1 MHMKL
6 KIRYFVVL
14 ALACLGVV
22 SCDQDIVLMGDPV
35 TKLTNDCIKRS
46 LPIAPNLV
54 GQEIEFAYAM
64 ALPKEL
70 GKLAS
75 AQVVASIPGAS
86 GTYFDPNSY
95 HTNASGQ
102 DIPVLVAAES
112 QTSGTAT
119 SIQFT
124 ADTCA
129 ATLRYY
135 YIIPEEARGKEV
147 SFTFSAKASNGQ
159 SVEYK
164 MGPYKISTMHMTR
177 NLSLTPDEQCYIS
190 FRNNAEA
197 AVIYSKSQL
206 AADPSLA
213 SQVDIVYGYHTN
225 ADLSHAFYAA
235 GSPEAYRPN
244 VVFPSGFSNATKM
257 IQEYGLRDRQL
268 SDLQYSHFIDDL
280 DFQAVNMD
288 RSIHHALLLKEEAG
302 VWVETA
308 DGAYRA
314 FVFVNKAAATG
325 MTVSVKRYKM

>member
-1 MHMKL
+1 MRMNL

-14 ALACLGVV
+14 TLAYLSMVG
-22 SCDQDIVLMGDPV
+22 CDQDIVLIGDPV

-112 QTSGTAT
+112 QTSGAT
-119 SIQFT
+119 TSTQFT

-159 SVEYK
+159 SVDYK
-164 MGPYKISTMHMTR
+164 MGPYKISTMDMTR

-190 FRNNAEA
+190 FGDNAEA

-206 AADPSLA
+206 AADPSLL
-213 SQVDIVYGYHTN
+213 SRIDIVYGYHAN

-257 IQEYGLRDRQL
+257 IQDYGLRDRQL
-268 SDLQYSHFIDDL
+268 SGLQYSHFIDDL

-308 DGAYRA
+308 DGVYRA
-314 FVFVNKAAATG
+314 FVYVNKATATE

>member
-14 ALACLGVV
+14 TLICLGAV
-22 SCDQDIVLMGDPV
+22 SCDQDIVLIGDPV
-35 TKLTNDCIKRS
+35 TELTNDCIKRS
-46 LPIAPNLV
+46 LPIAPNLI

-70 GKLAS
+70 GKLTS
-75 AQVVASIPGAS
+75 AQVIASIPGAA
-86 GTYFDPNSY
+86 GTKFDPNSY

-102 DIPVLVAAES
+102 DIPVLVASES
-112 QTSGTAT
+112 QTSGAT
-119 SIQFT
+119 TSVQFT

-135 YIIPEEARGKEV
+135 YIIPTEARGQEV

-159 SVEYK
+159 SVEIK
-164 MGPYKISTMHMTR
+164 MGPYKISTMDMTR
-177 NLSLTPDEQCYIS
+177 NLILTSDEQCYIS
-190 FRNNAEA
+190 LRDNSNA

-206 AADPSLA
+206 EDNPSLA
-213 SQVDIVYGYHTN
+213 SQIDIVYGYHTN

-244 VVFPSGFSNATKM
+244 VVFPSGFSNVTKM
-257 IQEYGLRDRQL
+257 IQDYGLRDRQL
-268 SDLQYSHFIDDL
+268 SDLHYSHFIDDL

-288 RSIHHALLLKEEAG
+288 RSIHHALILKEEAG
-302 VWVETA
+302 VWIETA

-314 FVFVNKAAATG
+314 FVYVNKAVATG
-325 MTVSVKRYKM
+325 MAVSVKRYKM

>member
-1 MHMKL
+1 MKL

-14 ALACLGVV
+14 TLICLGVV
-22 SCDQDIVLMGDPV
+22 SCDQDIVLIGDPV
-35 TKLTNDCIKRS
+35 TELTNDCIKRS

-64 ALPKEL
+64 ALPQEL
-70 GKLAS
+70 GKLTS

-95 HTNASGQ
+95 HTNAGGQ
-102 DIPVLVAAES
+102 DVPVLVASES
-112 QTSGTAT
+112 QTSGATT

-135 YIIPEEARGKEV
+135 YSIPEEARGKEV

-177 NLSLTPDEQCYIS
+177 NLSLTSDEQCYIS

-213 SQVDIVYGYHTN
+213 SQIDIVYGYHAN

-235 GSPEAYRPN
+235 DSPEAYRPG
-244 VVFPSGFSNATKM
+244 VVFPSGFSSQTKM
-257 IQEYGLRDRQL
+257 IQDYGLRDRQL
-268 SDLQYSHFIDDL
+268 SDLHYSHFIDDL
-280 DFQAVNMD
+280 DFQTINMN
-288 RSIHHALLLKEEAG
+288 RSTNYALVLKEEAG
-302 VWVETA
+302 VWVETG

-314 FVFVNKAAATG
+314 FVYINKATASEVTI
-325 MTVSVKRYKM
+325 SVKRYKM